1 MKKKITFLSL
11 FLTLFAVLT
20 LFGFSKTVEAQ
31 QIGIDDQAGI
41 LEGTPSVLTEESQRL
56 SEKTKA
62 GVFVVTTTT
71 NTQAPKDFAVDYLAN
86 KVGQGN
92 NGIVLLIDMG
102 QREIYI
108 WATGNLKHYI
118 TPSRIDSILD
128 VVQPQLSNGNYQQAI
143 EGFYEQV
150 NHYYQQGI
158 PGGRQYSVNPN
169 TGEVTFHRSFRP
181 AYILIAVIAALISAG
196 AFVVVLVSRY
206 QLKLGARWNYEY
218 QKNGAL
224 KLSKRSDTLVNSFIT
239 TRRIPRNNNSSGG
252 GFSGGGGGSGGGRS
266 F

>member
-1 MKKKITFLSL
+1 MKNKKTLLSL
-11 FLTLFAVLT
+11 FFTLFALFT
-20 LFGFSKTVEAQ
+20 LFGFSKTVGAQ
-31 QIGIDDQAGI
+31 QVGIDDQAG
-41 LEGTPSVLTEESQRL
+41 LLTTETQSLKEQAQSL

-71 NTQAPKDFAVDYLAN
+71 NTQSPKDFAVDYLAN

-102 QREIYI
+102 QREVYI
-108 WATGNLKHYI
+108 WATGNLKYYI
-118 TPSRIDSILD
+118 TSSRIESILD
-128 VVQPQLSNGNYQQAI
+128 VVQPQLSDGNYPQAV
-143 EGFYEQV
+143 EGFYEKV
-150 NHYYQQGI
+150 GDYYQQGI
-158 PGGRQYSVNPN
+158 PGGRKYTVNPD

-181 AYILIAVIAALISAG
+181 AYILVAVIVALISAG

-218 QKNGAL
+218 QKNGDL

-239 TRRIPRNNNSSGG
+239 TRHIPRNNNSSGG